1 MGLSTVLEFLGIG
14 LDTEKNDYFL
24 TRQKEAGPDRTYSR
38 NKKKRKSAS
47 KEELQSLAGKLQHAS
62 KVIIPGRCLIRS
74 VYELTSLRQKTHNRI
89 CLTRDFKSDLS
100 WWYTFVEQWNGTSL
114 HQYPEVTVI
123 RDAAGS
129 WECGALSLFKH
140 KWLLGTTG
148 MSIKSLSQ

>member
-1 MGLSTVLEFLGIG
+1 MIIFL
-14 LDTEKNDYFL
+14 
-24 TRQKEAGPDRTYSR
+24 PDRKR
-38 NKKKRKSAS
+38 QGLIELIQEIKKRESQHLKKSYNLWQVNFS
-47 KEELQSLAGKLQHAS
+47 MHP